1 MSRSETKMRKSQ
13 RLEKNA
19 ELKKNG
25 RTAQQ
30 VKVKKMKKALKEYT
44 KKTGYKFIPIV
55 PGIVHTVTDEFQT
68 RTDYTYMHR
77 MIADENKRLRK
88 ESEALRIKQE
98 HEEEIRKLE
107 KEEQSINNDSV
118 LRESIINDRR

>member
-1 MSRSETKMRKSQ
+1 MSRSETKMRKSR

-25 RTAQQ
+25 RTARQ
-30 VKVKKMKKALKEYT
+30 VKVKRMKQAIKDYLIQHPK
-44 KKTGYKFIPIV
+44 YKFPPTFNIDLKYF
-55 PGIVHTVTDEFQT
+55 H
-68 RTDYTYMHR
+68 MHR

>member
-1 MSRSETKMRKSQ
+1 MPNKEAKIRKSE
-13 RLEKNA
+13 RIRKNA

-68 RTDYTYMHR
+68 RTDYTHMHR

-88 ESEALRIKQE
+88 ESESLRIKQE

-107 KEEQSINNDSV
+107 KEGKKNN
-118 LRESIINDRR
+118 NG